1 MSEYA
6 EKIAATKMIGSPPGY
21 VGYNEGGQLTEKVRR
36 KPYSL
41 VLFDEVEKAHPDI
54 FHSLLQLLDDGYMT
68 DGMGRKINFRNCL
81 IVMTSNI
88 GMREVEEFGEGVGFK
103 TSNNDDGYE
112 ERVQSIINKNLK
124 RKFNPE
130 FINRLDDIIVFNKL
144 LKKDIRKI
152 LDVHLGLLKERM
164 LEMGY
169 TIKVNTSVKDLLVK
183 KGYSEKY
190 GARPMNR
197 AISNYLEDAIAEEM
211 LKSKIEKGSTL
222 SISYDKKTNKVK
234 VKVS

>member
-1 MSEYA
+1 M
-6 EKIAATKMIGSPPGY
+6 
-21 VGYNEGGQLTEKVRR
+21 
-36 KPYSL
+36 
-41 VLFDEVEKAHPDI
+41 
-54 FHSLLQLLDDGYMT
+54 
-68 DGMGRKINFRNCL
+68 
-81 IVMTSNI
+81 
-88 GMREVEEFGEGVGFK
+88 
-103 TSNNDDGYE
+103 
-112 ERVQSIINKNLK
+112 
-124 RKFNPE
+124 
-130 FINRLDDIIVFNKL
+130 FNKL
-144 LKKDIRKI
+144 SKKDIRKI
-152 LDVHLGLLKERM
+152 LDVHLGLLKERI